1 MRRARRRATAI
12 ALAVAALAA
21 AGCGTSSSQPT
32 LVVSAAASLQTAF
45 TDYAHHF
52 AAADLQQ
59 SFAASDQLAAQIRQ
73 GARPDVFASA
83 DTALPDQ
90 LHRAGLVDRPRAFA
104 GNRLVIAV
112 PAGSDKVGSLADL
125 ERPGTSIVV
134 GEPAVPVGAYTRE
147 VLGRLPASKRRA
159 IVANIRSQEPDTTSV
174 LAKVTEGAADAA
186 FVYATDVK
194 AVGGGVRAIRL
205 PASLQ
210 PSVAYGVAVVKGSD
224 HPVLAEQFVAGL
236 VHGAGQRALQRAGFL
251 PPP

>member
-1 MRRARRRATAI
+1 MRRAR
-12 ALAVAALAA
+12 LSAVAALAVAVLA
-21 AGCGTSSSQPT
+21 ATGCGSDSQPT
-32 LVVSAAASLQTAF
+32 LTVSAAASLQTAF

-52 AAADLQQ
+52 GAAELRQ

-90 LHRAGLVDRPRAFA
+90 LHHAGLVERPRTFA

-112 PAGSDKVGSLADL
+112 PTGSDKVRSLADL
-125 ERPGTSIVV
+125 ERPGTSIVI

-147 VLGRLPASKRRA
+147 VLGRLPPAKRGA
-159 IVANIRSQEPDTTSV
+159 ILANVRSQEPDTTSV

-194 AVGGGVRAIRL
+194 AAGAGVRAIPL

-210 PSVAYGVAVVKGSD
+210 PTVAYGVAVVKGSD
-224 HPVLAEQFVAGL
+224 HAALAQRFVAGL
-236 VHGAGQRALQRAGFL
+236 IEGAGERDLRKAGFL